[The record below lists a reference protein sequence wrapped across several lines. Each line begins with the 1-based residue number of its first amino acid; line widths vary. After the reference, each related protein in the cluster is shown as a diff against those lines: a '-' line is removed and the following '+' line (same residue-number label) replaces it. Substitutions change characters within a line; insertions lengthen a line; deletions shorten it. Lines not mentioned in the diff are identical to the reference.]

1 MARKVLH
8 PYWISTFVDCQ
19 RRLVEVC
26 SASILDFYFCRSLVN
41 ICSLYVMHPYWI
53 STFVD
58 RITRPRYLDVLH
70 PYWISTFVDRK
81 SLDDCG
87 GVLHP
92 YWISTFVNMFRMGG
106 DGRATSPG

>member
-1 MARKVLH
+1 MDVKVL
-8 PYWISTFVDCQ
+8 
-19 RRLVEVC
+19 
-26 SASILDFYFCRSLVN
+26 
-41 ICSLYVMHPYWI
+41 HPYWI